1 MVQTWH
7 LDLISAAVIAL
18 LASAYAWCYRRG
30 RSASGRS
37 NRHRPAAL
45 ASAWCCG
52 RWPRLSVIGAYA
64 YVLFWVR
71 ALQVLLLLYVVPF
84 FLAQGRPVTVARA
97 ALGPA
102 GRDRID
108 RLLASR
114 WARALAHPLTTS
126 LAMLATPWLLYLTP
140 WYSAALKSEWVG
152 APTRILLV
160 VFGFGYF
167 YARLQADL
175 VPRRYSQLI
184 SLLISVGETLGD
196 GVLGLVIW
204 QGSLIATSYYAGIH
218 RSWGPDPRLD
228 QTIGAGVLWILGDVV
243 GLPFVLLLMRALS
256 RDEKAHAVVV
266 DAELDTA
273 AAAETESAA
282 PSAFVVGERPAIA
295 RPVPQGLALRGCVN
309 SASPLCC
316 DGLLIA
322 TAPQRSR
329 FC

>member
-1 MVQTWH
+1 VVAAKPLMPWGAVVQTWH
-7 LDLISAAVIAL
+7 LDLTSAMVIAVLAAAYALCYWRIRDHGHPVEPARAACFGAAIVLWALATISA
-18 LASAYAWCYRRG
+18 
-30 RSASGRS
+30 
-37 NRHRPAAL
+37 
-45 ASAWCCG
+45 
-52 RWPRLSVIGAYA
+52 IGAYA

-84 FLAQGRPVTVARA
+84 FIAQGKPVTVVRD

-108 RLLASR
+108 GLLASR
-114 WARALAHPLTTS
+114 LARVLLHPLTTS

-140 WYSAALKSEWVG
+140 WYTAALQSEWIG

-160 VFGFGYF
+160 MIGFGYF
-167 YARLQADL
+167 YARLQADP

-184 SLLISVGETLGD
+184 SLLISVAETLGD

-204 QGSLIATSYYAGIH
+204 QGSLIAPAYYSGLH
-218 RSWGPDPRLD
+218 RSWGPDQRLD

-256 RDEKAHAVVV
+256 HDEKAHAVQV

-273 AAAETESAA
+273 EAAESETAM
-282 PSAFVVGERPAIA
+282 PSALWWENDPQLRERF
-295 RPVPQGLALRGCVN
+295 RR
-309 SASPLCC
+309 
-316 DGLLIA
+316 
-322 TAPQRSR
+322 
-329 FC
+329 

>member
-1 MVQTWH
+1 MRVDPGPLTGAAVVGTWH

-18 LASAYAWCYRRG
+18 LSSAYAWCYRRG
-30 RSASGRS
+30 RNGE
-37 NRHRPAAL
+37 RPVEPAQAGCFGVGMVLWAL
-45 ASAWCCG
+45 AT
-52 RWPRLSVIGAYA
+52 LSVIGAYA

-84 FLAQGRPVTVARA
+84 FLAQGRPVTVVRA
-97 ALGPA
+97 ALAPA
-102 GRDRID
+102 GRDRVD

-114 WARALAHPLTTS
+114 SARALAHPLTTS

-140 WYSAALKSEWVG
+140 WYSAALESEWIGV
-152 APTRILLV
+152 PTRILLV
-160 VFGFGYF
+160 VIGFGYF

-184 SLLISVGETLGD
+184 SLLISVGETLSD

-273 AAAETESAA
+273 AAAESESAA
-282 PSAFVVGERPAIA
+282 PSALWWEND
-295 RPVPQGLALRGCVN
+295 PQLR
-309 SASPLCC
+309 
-316 DGLLIA
+316 D
-322 TAPQRSR
+322 R
-329 FC
+329 FRRG